1 MATTCE
7 CSVKTL
13 CAEGRAGVGTNP
25 PGAGECWN
33 APLGT
38 LPPPGPPVKK
48 EPPRTAASV
57 PPPRGADGRGPR
69 RRRAAGRELSRLRLI
84 QHKTEAYWFYRFL
97 SIVYDVVVNPGHW
110 TEDMRED
117 ALAAGDLGPGQK
129 VCDIGGGT
137 GFSTIGIVRAGVE
150 PANITLMDQS
160 DHQLAKAARKEELR
174 GVTILTGDAEDIPLE
189 VSARRGAGGAGAGAG
204 GLTRRGPRRTRSTGT
219 CPAGA
224 SSTGRTRSGAS
235 ARRTGW

>member
-1 MATTCE
+1 M
-7 CSVKTL
+7 
-13 CAEGRAGVGTNP
+13 
-25 PGAGECWN
+25 
-33 APLGT
+33 
-38 LPPPGPPVKK
+38 
-48 EPPRTAASV
+48 
-57 PPPRGADGRGPR
+57 
-69 RRRAAGRELSRLRLI
+69 
-84 QHKTEAYWFYRFL
+84 
-97 SIVYDVVVNPGHW
+97 VVNPGHW

-189 VSARRGAGGAGAGAG
+189 VSARRGSRAGAGAG
-204 GLTRRGPRRTRSTGT
+204 GLARGGADAARGTRRTRSTGT
-219 CPAGA
+219 CRAGA

>member
-1 MATTCE
+1 
-7 CSVKTL
+7 
-13 CAEGRAGVGTNP
+13 
-25 PGAGECWN
+25 
-33 APLGT
+33 
-38 LPPPGPPVKK
+38 
-48 EPPRTAASV
+48 
-57 PPPRGADGRGPR
+57 
-69 RRRAAGRELSRLRLI
+69 
-84 QHKTEAYWFYRFL
+84 
-97 SIVYDVVVNPGHW
+97 
-110 TEDMRED
+110 MRED

-204 GLTRRGPRRTRSTGT
+204 AGVGGLTRRGPRRTRSTGT
-219 CPAGA
+219 CRAGA